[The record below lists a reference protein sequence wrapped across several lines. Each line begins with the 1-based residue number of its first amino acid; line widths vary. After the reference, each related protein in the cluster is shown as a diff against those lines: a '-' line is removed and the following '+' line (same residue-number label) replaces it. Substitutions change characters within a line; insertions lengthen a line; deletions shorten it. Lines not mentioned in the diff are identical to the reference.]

1 MVDLPEQFDATLFL
15 AFAFTL
21 SDRTPVARQRY
32 EALLE
37 SAAQGRS

>member
-1 MVDLPEQFDATLFL
+1 VFDLPEQFDDKWFL
-15 AFAFTL
+15 AFAFTP
-21 SDRTPVARQRY
+21 SDQTPVARQRY